1 MIKNTNTEKNLL
13 HAFAGESQA
22 RNRYTYY
29 AGQARREGFVQIAA
43 KFEEIASQEKEHAK
57 RFFSFLE
64 GGEVEISVSFPA
76 GKIASTLENLQAAAN
91 GEHEEYSV
99 LYPSFAQ
106 IARKEGFEEI
116 VKLFELISIA
126 EKQHESQFVV
136 FAENIKNGHIFSRP
150 VKVIWHC
157 LNCGYTHEDF
167 IAPKNC
173 PACLHPQAF
182 FEVLYV

>member
-29 AGQARREGFVQIAA
+29 AGQARREGFMQIAA

-57 RFFSFLE
+57 RFFLFLE
-64 GGEVEISVSFPA
+64 GGEAEISVSFPA
-76 GKIASTLENLQAAAN
+76 GKIANTLENLQAAAS

-106 IARKEGFEEI
+106 NARKEGFEEI
-116 VKLFELISIA
+116 AKLFELISIA

-150 VKVIWHC
+150 VKVIWRC

-182 FEVLYV
+182 FEVL